1 MITSGFENEKFYLEF
16 ISSSRP
22 YGNMR
27 EESDRRALEL
37 AGHDVKYMLGLSGGL
52 DSQTALH
59 SFCTQG
65 IPIET
70 VFLYMPNYNDNEYEQ
85 VKFIDKKYGIT
96 TQVIDFDPYLYKN
109 EIESVGKTLDVPIL
123 LNVIHGKFLSLLPEE
138 IVLIEHN
145 LDPFVYVSPSLKYYY
160 HQGYYMPEMC
170 RERSFNFYKGSRN
183 HIMFSNTPEF
193 ILSTIADDIS
203 VAALRA
209 SEYFDGNYNKTT
221 QFERWD
227 VYIKPLLYGK
237 YWGNELTYFPK
248 FAGRE
253 NIDFLNYS
261 GDYLKY
267 MKTHAVAIPYYEF
280 LNFMKNQS
288 SSTQRFYENITSE

>member
-1 MITSGFENEKFYLEF
+1 MMTNGFDDGKFYLDF

-22 YGNMR
+22 YGNVR

-37 AGHDVKYMLGLSGGL
+37 AGHNVKYMLGLSGGL
-52 DSQTALH
+52 DSQSALH

-85 VKFIDKKYGIT
+85 IKFLDNKYGIK
-96 TQVIDFDPYLYKN
+96 TQIIDFDPYKHKT
-109 EIESVGKTLDVPIL
+109 EIESVGKMLDVPIL
-123 LNVIHGKFLSLLPEE
+123 LNVLHGKFLSLLPED

-170 RERSFNFYKGSRN
+170 RKRSFDFYKGSRN
-183 HIMFSNTPEF
+183 HIMYSNTPEF

-209 SEYFDGNYNKTT
+209 SEYFDGSSIKTT

-253 NIDFLNYS
+253 NIDFLIYNDS
-261 GDYLKY
+261 YLTY

-288 SSTQRFYENITSE
+288 SSTCRFYENITVE

>member
-1 MITSGFENEKFYLEF
+1 MMTSGFEDGKFYLDF
-16 ISSSRP
+16 KSSSRP
-22 YGNMR
+22 YGNIR
-27 EESDRRALEL
+27 EESDRRAIEL
-37 AGHDVKYMLGLSGGL
+37 AEHNVKYMLGLSGGL

-85 VKFIDKKYGIT
+85 VKFIDKKYGIK
-96 TQVIDFDPYLYKN
+96 TQIIDFDPYKHKT
-109 EIESVGKTLDVPIL
+109 EIESVGKILDIPIL

-138 IVLIEHN
+138 ITLIEHN

-160 HQGYYMPEMC
+160 HQGYYLPENC
-170 RERSFNFYKGSRN
+170 RGRSFNFFKGSRN
-183 HIMFSNTPEF
+183 HIMYSNTPEF

-209 SEYFDGNYNKTT
+209 SEYFDGNSIKTT

-227 VYIKPLLYGK
+227 FYVKPFLYGK

-261 GDYLKY
+261 GDYVRY
-267 MKTHAVAIPYYEF
+267 MRTHAVAIPYYEF

-288 SSTQRFYENITSE
+288 SLTRRFYENITEE